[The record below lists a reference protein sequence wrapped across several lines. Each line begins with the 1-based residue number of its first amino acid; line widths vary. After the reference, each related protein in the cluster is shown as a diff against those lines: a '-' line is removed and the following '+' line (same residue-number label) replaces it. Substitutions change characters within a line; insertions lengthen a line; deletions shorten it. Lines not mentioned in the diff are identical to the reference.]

1 MKDNLTSFERRLSL
15 LFFLMRNGS
24 CTISVLAS
32 IFDVSE
38 RTIRRDIDLLS
49 RYSPIYTKI
58 VIGGGVFM
66 YSGYRN
72 ELFRYLSLD
81 EEDVLKKAKELLMQP
96 EKAMIDNIINRYTMP
111 KPYNTYQIS
120 RSK

>member
-1 MKDNLTSFERRLSL
+1 
-15 LFFLMRNGS
+15 MR
-24 CTISVLAS
+24 
-32 IFDVSE
+32 
-38 RTIRRDIDLLS
+38 
-49 RYSPIYTKI
+49 IYTKI
-58 VIGGGVFM
+58 GIGGGVFM

-111 KPYNTYQIS
+111 KP
-120 RSK
+120 

>member
-15 LFFLMRNGS
+15 LFFLMKNGS

-32 IFDVSE
+32 IFDATE

-58 VIGGGVFM
+58 GIGGGVFM

-81 EEDVLKKAKELLMQP
+81 EEDVLKRARKLLMQP

-111 KPYNTYQIS
+111 KI
-120 RSK
+120 

>member
-1 MKDNLTSFERRLSL
+1 MCREVISAMKDNLTSFERRLSL
-15 LFFLMRNGS
+15 LFFLMKNGS

-58 VIGGGVFM
+58 GIGGGVFM

-81 EEDVLKKAKELLMQP
+81 EEDVLKRARELLIQP
-96 EKAMIDNIINRYTMP
+96 EKAVIDNIINRYTMP
-111 KPYNTYQIS
+111 KP
-120 RSK
+120 